1 MALICPTVLADSPAE
16 FARQMER
23 VRFAERIQIDLAD
36 GDFAPT
42 KSVNLNQVYFNDGQ
56 LTDLHLM
63 LREPRPWL
71 EMIVSLAPNLVIF
84 HAEVTGDLPAWFA
97 HLRKFKIK
105 IGVAL
110 LPETRVDVAADLI
123 RAADHVLIFGGHLGY
138 MGGTADLTQLKKV
151 PEIRKINPGIEIGW
165 DGGANLDNVRTL
177 ADGDIDVINVGS
189 AIMKSENPEKTHGE
203 LSALVL

>member
-16 FARQMER
+16 FSRQMER
-23 VRFAERIQIDLAD
+23 VQFAKRIQIDLAD

-42 KSVNLNQVYFNDGQ
+42 KSINLNQVYFNDGQ

-84 HAEVTGDLPAWFA
+84 HAEVAGDLLAWFA

-105 IGVAL
+105 VGVAL
-110 LPETRVDVAADLI
+110 LPETNVDTAADLI

-138 MGGTADLTQLKKV
+138 MGGTADLAQLKKV
-151 PEIRKINPGIEIGW
+151 TEIRKINSEIEIGW
-165 DGGANLDNVRTL
+165 DGGANMENAKIL
-177 ADGDIDVINVGS
+177 ADGGIDIINVGS
-189 AIMKSENPEKTHGE
+189 AIMKSENPKKTHQE
-203 LSALVL
+203 LSKQVL